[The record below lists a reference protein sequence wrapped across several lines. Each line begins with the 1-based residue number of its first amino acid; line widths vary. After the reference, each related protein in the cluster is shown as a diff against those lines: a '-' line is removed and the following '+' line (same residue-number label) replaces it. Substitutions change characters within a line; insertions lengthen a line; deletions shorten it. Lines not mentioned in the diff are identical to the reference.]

1 LIDRASSVEALIKRH
16 FHYWKVLEAAR
27 QGAAVESVTGPDRW
41 RPLRADATR
50 FGIVGRV
57 TLTVIAWI
65 VPGFGLWNMA
75 LHPGTVFFVFAFAWV
90 PALSGLA
97 LYISVNAWRKGD

>member
-1 LIDRASSVEALIKRH
+1 
-16 FHYWKVLEAAR
+16 
-27 QGAAVESVTGPDRW
+27 
-41 RPLRADATR
+41 
-50 FGIVGRV
+50 V

-65 VPGFGLWNMA
+65 VPGFGLWDMT

-97 LYISVNAWRKGD
+97 LYISVTAWRKGD